1 MKIKK
6 INQMNDLKHLF
17 SLIRVK
23 NLMIIISIQLLIKFC
38 IVNQFI
44 ENYSLNWI
52 EYLLYL
58 TATISIVAA
67 GYIINDIY
75 DVEADLINKKND
87 VLVNKFINKKKAYK
101 YYFLF
106 NLTGILCSL
115 IVSLLLNKLYLS
127 LIFIYFVFAL
137 WHYSKKLKKTFL
149 IGNIQV
155 SFLVALSII
164 NIIIFDLTLENINN
178 ENKFYAQIIL
188 IYAGFSF
195 ITTLIREINKDIE
208 DIKGDL
214 LINALTLPIKIGIKN
229 SNILNCYFIILTVI
243 FIACIQY
250 LQFKELFLLNE
261 VWGIN
266 YFSILYCFAL
276 QILLIILLYKT
287 YNAKNKSDFI
297 YNSKLSKNI
306 MVVGI
311 LSIPFFTFIY
321 A

>member
-1 MKIKK
+1 MQIKK
-6 INQMNDLKHLF
+6 SNQMSDLKHLF
-17 SLIRVK
+17 KLIRFK
-23 NLMIIISIQLLIKFC
+23 NLVIIVSIQLLIKLC

-44 ENYSLNWI
+44 ENYSLNWV

-58 TATISIVAA
+58 TATITIVAA

-75 DVEADLINKKND
+75 DVDTDLINKKND
-87 VLVNKFINKKKAYK
+87 VLVNKHINKKKAFK
-101 YYFLF
+101 YYFIF
-106 NLTGILCSL
+106 NLTGFFCSL
-115 IVSLLLNKLYLS
+115 IVSLSLNKLYLS

-137 WHYSKKLKKTFL
+137 WHYSKKLKKSFL

-164 NIIIFDLTLENINN
+164 NIIIFDVTLDNISN

-188 IYAGFSF
+188 IYASFSF

-214 LINALTLPIKIGIKN
+214 TINALTLPIKIGVKKTA
-229 SNILNCYFIILTVI
+229 ILNCIFIILTMI

-250 LQFKELFLLNE
+250 LQLKELFLSNN
-261 VWGIN
+261 VWGVN
-266 YFSILYCFAL
+266 YFSISYCFAL
-276 QILLIILLYKT
+276 QILLFKLLHRTYK
-287 YNAKNKSDFI
+287 AKNKSDFT
-297 YNSKLSKNI
+297 YNSKLSKKI
-306 MVVGI
+306 MVIGI